1 MIACVCLC
9 NVRRSTLFV
18 SAETIKSAFL
28 RNATVWCVRVAATSN
43 ESARKFSMP
52 VYGKLECIRTFAVLY
67 VCDLCVCMR
76 AFRKTVSHFYATVGV
91 FNLGEWKW
99 KRDTHT
105 RRDREKEIQKGRE
118 RVRSRTRETNVT
130 ERKLSKFHN
139 FLCTGAMCR
148 CLCRF
153 DFWCIARYAC
163 WLIHHLLAK
172 YAGTRIILRAA
183 RTQIFLFIDFIYM
196 RSEGTHN

>member
-1 MIACVCLC
+1 MYPNICCTVCV
-9 NVRRSTLFV
+9 RFV
-18 SAETIKSAFL
+18 CVYARFSKNRIAFL
-28 RNATVWCVRVAATSN
+28 CYCRCVQ
-43 ESARKFSMP
+43 
-52 VYGKLECIRTFAVLY
+52 
-67 VCDLCVCMR
+67 
-76 AFRKTVSHFYATVGV
+76 FRRMEMKKRYTHTQRQR
-91 FNLGEWKW
+91 E
-99 KRDTHT
+99 RDTE
-105 RRDREKEIQKGRE
+105 RERE